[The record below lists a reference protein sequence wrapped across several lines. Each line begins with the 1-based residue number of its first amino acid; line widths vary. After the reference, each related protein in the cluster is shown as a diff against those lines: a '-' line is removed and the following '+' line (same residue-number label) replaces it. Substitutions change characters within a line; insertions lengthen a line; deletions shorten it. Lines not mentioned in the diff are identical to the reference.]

1 LARLQKIEDQEY
13 LESGAVVLKAA
24 VSSFRNQEKDGDDH
38 WRVITRRMKTPE
50 LIQRKWRS
58 NTRRTLKFGQMTC
71 FCILKLINSVMTAI
85 PTYFLTV
92 FGPQKWAINNRKVK
106 EKFFV
111 KKGN

>member
-50 LIQRKWRS
+50 LIQHKKNLKIWTNDMLLYPKADQFSYDS
-58 NTRRTLKFGQMTC
+58 NSNLLPNGIRTAEMGYKQ
-71 FCILKLINSVMTAI
+71 
-85 PTYFLTV
+85 
-92 FGPQKWAINNRKVK
+92 
-106 EKFFV
+106 
-111 KKGN
+111 